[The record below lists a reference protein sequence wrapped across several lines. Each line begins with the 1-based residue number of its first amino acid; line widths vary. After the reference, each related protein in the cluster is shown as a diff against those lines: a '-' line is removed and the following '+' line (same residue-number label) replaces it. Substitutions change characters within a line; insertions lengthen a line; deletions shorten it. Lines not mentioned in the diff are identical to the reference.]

1 MIRRSRLLGGTSFAV
16 LGLFATSAANAQ
28 QALPTINVGG
38 ARAAVH
44 RGPAGH
50 TAGGQG
56 RVTAAAP
63 VPGTGSGV
71 ADRYAEPKPAPFS
84 RTLPTNIP
92 AVIESR
98 TRAQIEKTTNI
109 MTSSDAFRYMPSIS
123 VRERY
128 PGDRNA
134 PVSGRT
140 TGTVESAKTLV
151 YADNVLLSNLL
162 GNGFGFAPRWGM
174 VSPAEISRVDVIY
187 GPFSA
192 LYPGNAIGGVLT
204 MTTRMPDNFEV
215 RAYGTGSVQPYNL
228 FARRETNLGGIMNV
242 LVGDRINDFRYW
254 VGYEYLDNQSQAQ
267 FFPTFPSPTIT
278 PGTAGTPVFGG
289 VLGFNQEGLPSLYS
303 GATGAEHVQSH
314 MAKIKLSYD
323 IAPLVRARYQVGFW
337 NLNTDAH
344 VQTFVSDKNGVPIYD
359 TQNGL
364 LGVGGRF
371 QSRPGGINPAHGGAS
386 HLMQALELR
395 SDTGGQFD
403 FDLSLTSYNF
413 LRDFDNRAQSYGL
426 RPNNNVNN
434 YFYNIDP
441 RGLNTNNGGAYWRT
455 VDARFI
461 WRPKDEFLSN
471 HEVSFGAHGDQYAL
485 ATTLTS
491 TVAWPSNYPLS
502 LQAVNYGKTQTAA
515 TYIQDVWKF
524 LPDWKLIVG
533 GRGEYWRAFDGSTAT
548 GGFGNATNPVGQPIV
563 RLPLATANGKLYPD
577 SSKNAF
583 SPKAALEWQATPE
596 LNLRG
601 SMGRAYR
608 FPTVT
613 ELFQA
618 ITNQTNAAIVN
629 NPNLQAEICTCYDL
643 TGQYRW
649 VDAFNGSVGL
659 FVPRISLFL
668 DERWNAIYSQRS
680 TGPFGFSV
688 TSNANIDR
696 ARFRGVEA
704 AAEMKDILTPGLDFS
719 GGVTFTDSKILSN
732 LSSFDFTGAPALL
745 NFNNGV
751 PGIFFAGRQYPRVP
765 RIRIR
770 GVATYSPTPDLSFA
784 LGVRYSS
791 AAFVNLSNTDWN
803 HNTYGNS
810 DSEIFFVDTKVRY
823 RFAPSWTASVGV
835 NNIGNWKAYTN
846 PNPYP
851 QRMFFF
857 SLNYDLGAPESGG
870 ATVAG
875 LGDGGGLGAPAG
887 GTGGR

>member
-1 MIRRSRLLGGTSFAV
+1 MIPRSRLLGGASFAV
-16 LGLFATSAANAQ
+16 LSLFAASAAEAQ
-28 QALPTINVGG
+28 QALPTISIGG
-38 ARAAVH
+38 ARGPVRPGPVGRPVGGRGLVTATAPAP
-44 RGPAGH
+44 GPAG
-50 TAGGQG
+50 
-56 RVTAAAP
+56 P
-63 VPGTGSGV
+63 
-71 ADRYAEPKPAPFS
+71 DRYAEPNPAPFS
-84 RTLPTNIP
+84 RTLPKNIP
-92 AVIESR
+92 AVVESR
-98 TRAQIEKTTNI
+98 TRQEIFKTTNI
-109 MTSSDAFRYMPSIS
+109 VTSADAFRYLPSIW

-134 PVSGRT
+134 AVSGRT
-140 TGTVESAKTLV
+140 TGTIETAKTLV

-162 GNGFGFAPRWGM
+162 GNSFQFAPRWGM
-174 VSPAEISRVDVIY
+174 VSPAEISRIDVIY

-192 LYPGNAIGGVLT
+192 LYPGNAIGGVWT

-215 RAYGTGSVQPYNL
+215 RAYGTENLQPYNL
-228 FARRETNLGGIMNV
+228 FARKELNFGGLMNI

-254 VGYEYLDNQSQAQ
+254 VGYEYLDNQAQAQ

-314 MAKIKLSYD
+314 MAKVKLSYD
-323 IAPLVRARYQVGFW
+323 VLPLVRAKYQVGFW
-337 NLNTDAH
+337 NLNTDAY

-364 LGVGGRF
+364 LRVGGNF
-371 QSRPGGINPAHGGAS
+371 QARPGGINPAHDGAS

-395 SDTGGQFD
+395 SDTGGEFD
-403 FDLSLTSYNF
+403 FDLSLSSYNF
-413 LRDFDNRAQSYGL
+413 LRDFDNRAQSFGL

-441 RGLNTNNGGAYWRT
+441 RGLNVNNGGTYWRT

-461 WRPKDEFLSN
+461 WRPKDDFLST
-471 HEVSFGAHGDQYAL
+471 HEVSFGAHGDQYSL
-485 ATTLTS
+485 ATTQTS
-491 TVAWPSNYPLS
+491 TVVWPSNYPLS

-515 TYIQDVWKF
+515 MYIQDVWKF
-524 LPDWKLIVG
+524 MPDWKLIVG
-533 GRGEYWRAFDGSTAT
+533 GRGEFWRAMDGSTAT
-548 GGFGNATNPVGQPIV
+548 GGFGNATNPLGQPLV
-563 RLPLATANGKLYPD
+563 GLPLARANGQIYPD
-577 SSKNAF
+577 ARKSAF
-583 SPKAALEWQATPE
+583 SPKAALEWQVTPE
-596 LNLRG
+596 FNLRG

-618 ITNQTNAAIVN
+618 ISNQTNTIVVN
-629 NPNLQAEICTCYDL
+629 NPNLQTEICTCYDL

-649 VDAFNGSVGL
+649 VDAFNGSIGL
-659 FVPRISLFL
+659 FNPRISLFL
-668 DERWNAIYSQRS
+668 DERWNAIVNQRI
-680 TGPFGFSV
+680 TGPFGVGVS
-688 TSNANIDR
+688 SQANIDR
-696 ARFRGVEA
+696 ARFRGIEA
-704 AAEMKDILTPGLDFS
+704 AAEMKDVFTPGLDFS

-732 LSSFDFTGAPALL
+732 LSSYDFTGNPSFL
-745 NFNNGV
+745 NFANGV
-751 PGIFFAGRQYPRVP
+751 PGIFFAGRQYPRIP

-784 LGVRYSS
+784 LGLRYSS
-791 AAFVNLSNTDWN
+791 AAFVSLANTDWN

-810 DSEIFFVDTKVRY
+810 DSEILFVDTKVRY
-823 RFAPSWTASVGV
+823 RFTPNWTASVGV

-857 SLNYDLGAPESGG
+857 SLNYDLGAPENGG

-875 LGDGGGLGAPAG
+875 LGGGGVGAPASGPG
-887 GTGGR
+887 GNP

>member
-1 MIRRSRLLGGTSFAV
+1 MIRRTHLLGGASLAS
-16 LGLFATSAANAQ
+16 LSLLIAAPGFAQ
-28 QALPTINVGG
+28 QALPTINIGG
-38 ARAAVH
+38 ARAPA
-44 RGPAGH
+44 RPGPTGRPV
-50 TAGGQG
+50 GGPG
-56 RVTAAAP
+56 RVTTAAP
-63 VPGTGSGV
+63 MPGTGSRV

-337 NLNTDAH
+337 NLNTDAY

-471 HEVSFGAHGDQYAL
+471 HEVSFGAHGDQYSL

-875 LGDGGGLGAPAG
+875 LGGGVGAPASG
-887 GTGGR
+887 PTTR